1 MLPAFA
7 LRRPATLEEA
17 LELIDDDAVPYWGGT
32 ELLLAM
38 KLGLYRPDA
47 LVDLKRIPELT
58 GIAVTD
64 DGLVIRAGVTHAE
77 IASSPL
83 VAEHA
88 PLLAVATRTV
98 GNARVRA
105 QGTIGGNLC
114 FAEPRSDI
122 ATVLTA
128 LDARVRLRSTNGAR
142 ELRLPDFVLGAF
154 YADRAPDEILV
165 EVLVP
170 LSAPAGVYRK
180 YATVERPTVV
190 VALVQR
196 ADGGYRAVVGAVA
209 EVPFVVDA
217 ATLDEVDAAAIAAT
231 IDPIADLTGQ
241 DDYKRHVTQ
250 VYVERAVAALREAAD
265 D

>member
-1 MLPAFA
+1 
-7 LRRPATLEEA
+7 
-17 LELIDDDAVPYWGGT
+17 
-32 ELLLAM
+32 
-38 KLGLYRPDA
+38 
-47 LVDLKRIPELT
+47 
-58 GIAVTD
+58 
-64 DGLVIRAGVTHAE
+64 
-77 IASSPL
+77 
-83 VAEHA
+83 
-88 PLLAVATRTV
+88 
-98 GNARVRA
+98 
-105 QGTIGGNLC
+105 
-114 FAEPRSDI
+114 
-122 ATVLTA
+122 VLTA
-128 LDARVRLRSTNGAR
+128 LDARVRLRSTSHAR
-142 ELRLPDFVLGAF
+142 ELRVPEFVLGAF

-170 LSAPAGVYRK
+170 LPAPAGVYRK

-217 ATLDEVDAAAIAAT
+217 AALDEVDAAGVAAA